1 MTAAF
6 RVALLPWA
14 ISRLV
19 VFATALV
26 TSALF
31 GPPTRGVDP
40 AVPSWIAQ
48 IGGWDTTW
56 YLSVARHG
64 YEHDVG
70 QVGETF
76 TNLAFFPVLPGVMAA
91 GGALGLNPFWFAILV
106 CNLAFLGAL
115 ALFGIL
121 GRRVVGAETAR
132 RSVWV
137 LAFVPMSVYASMAYS
152 EAIVLLCVAGAALL
166 ATRGQFALAG
176 LVAAVAAIA
185 RPPGL
190 LVAVLVGLI
199 ALSADGT
206 RATRWSRAALGTAP
220 AVLALGGF
228 LTWMQVARGSWKL
241 PFQAQEAWSR
251 GQLGSGLFTA
261 LPKEIAAAATQ
272 LVHLRGSAQWTSGVR
287 DVAALVGAVW
297 LLRKL
302 ARQIGWRSPWVVF
315 SALAVALPIASGSV
329 LSSARFSLLAV
340 PLVWPLADWIGSEK
354 RRQRTAACAAV
365 AVMVLLVAQ
374 LEMRSP

>member
-19 VFATALV
+19 VLATALV
-26 TSALF
+26 TSAIF

-40 AVPSWIAQ
+40 AVSSWIAQ

-56 YLSVARHG
+56 YLSVARQG

-76 TNLAFFPVLPGVMAA
+76 TNLAFFPVLPGVMAVGRA
-91 GGALGLNPFWFAILV
+91 VGLNPFWFAILV

-121 GRRVVGAETAR
+121 GRQVVAAETAR

-166 ATRGQFALAG
+166 ATRGRFALAG
-176 LVAAVAAIA
+176 LVGAAAAIS

-199 ALSADGT
+199 ALNSNGAQT
-206 RATRWSRAALGTAP
+206 VRWRRAALGTVP
-220 AVLALGGF
+220 AAIAFAGF
-228 LTWMQVARGSWKL
+228 LGWMQVARGSWRL
-241 PFQAQEAWSR
+241 PFEAQGAWSR
-251 GQLGSGLFTA
+251 GQIATGLFTA
-261 LPKEIAAAATQ
+261 LPDEIAAAVTQ
-272 LVHLRGSAQWTSGVR
+272 VVHLRASAQWTSGVR
-287 DVAALVGAVW
+287 DLAALAGAVW
-297 LLRKL
+297 LLQRL
-302 ARQIGWRSPWVVF
+302 ARQMGWRSPWVIF
-315 SALAVALPIASGSV
+315 SLLAIALPIASGSV
-329 LSSARFSLLAV
+329 LSSARFSLLAI
-340 PLVWPLADWIGSEK
+340 PLTWPLAEWVGPSV
-354 RRQRTAACAAV
+354 RRQRGYLVLAALG
-365 AVMVLLVAQ
+365 MVLLVAQ